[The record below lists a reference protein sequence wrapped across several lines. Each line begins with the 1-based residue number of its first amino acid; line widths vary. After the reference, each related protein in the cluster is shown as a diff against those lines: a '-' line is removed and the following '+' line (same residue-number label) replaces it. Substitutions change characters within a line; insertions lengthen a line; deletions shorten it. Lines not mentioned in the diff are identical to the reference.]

1 MHNPFDR
8 LQRSNI
14 ALADERDQLRDMIA
28 TLEQESRQMWARNE
42 RLEKENIELYS
53 MVLAQARTIRKFQ
66 QKQDETK

>member
-8 LQRSNI
+8 LQRSNL

-28 TLEQESRQMWARNE
+28 TLEQESRQMRARNE

-66 QKQDETK
+66 NKQDDLK